1 MRSVRKRLLIWV
13 LGLLLNVF
21 PLLFCGYA
29 AGQTLPGLPSKP
41 ETPAT
46 QPEAATP
53 ADPFGRETPSG
64 CFYGFLNAVNQE
76 KYQIAAQY
84 LELSPSRRKSQGEQL
99 SKQLLAV
106 LDQGL
111 VGVSKVTTNPE
122 GTVQEGVPL
131 DRERVG
137 RISGAN
143 GAEINVDLVR
153 VSDPEGGTIWL
164 FSADTLAKV
173 PALYEDLQA
182 HRVET
187 KIPAIL
193 VKNEFVGVPLWQW
206 MALLVAFPAAAAVAW
221 LLILLVVVPR
231 RIWRHFRTDAVVESW
246 IRVSGPVWFMI
257 GVFVNAII
265 VELIRLPLLARHY
278 YFILL
283 KVAFLTGLAWLV
295 LRVVTQVSEL
305 LHNRAVALGKSETGS
320 LVLLGQRLLKVLVI
334 VAAGLL
340 LLRALGFDMTTALA
354 GVGIGGLAL
363 SFGAQKTIENLFGG
377 VSVLGDAVIRVGDF
391 CRIADRLGTVEDIS
405 LRSTLI
411 RTLERTELSV
421 PNGTLAAI
429 NVENFSRRDKIL
441 FKPTLGVR
449 YETSPDQLRCLLAEI
464 RRFLY
469 QHPKVETSSARAR
482 FAGFGDSALLIEIF
496 SFVCTRDYAEFTAIR
511 EDLLLQIMD
520 IVTQA
525 GTGFAFPSRTLYLGR
540 DSGLDREKTE
550 AAVQKSQQW
559 RDEKQM
565 PFPDFP
571 PLEIAEIRDSLPY
584 PSPDSALSDRSR

>member
-1 MRSVRKRLLIWV
+1 MRSFRKRLLIWG

-21 PLLFCGYA
+21 PLLLCGYA

-46 QPEAATP
+46 QPEAAIP

-64 CFYGFLNAVNQE
+64 CFYGFLNAVRQE

-84 LELSPSRRKSQGEQL
+84 LQLSASRRQSKGEQL
-99 SKQLLAV
+99 SIKLRSV

-111 VGVSKVTTNPE
+111 VSVSKVSTNPE

-131 DRERVG
+131 DRERIG
-137 RISGAN
+137 RISTASG
-143 GAEINVDLVR
+143 ETDVDLIR
-153 VSDPEGGTIWL
+153 VSDPAGGSIWL

-173 PALYEDLQA
+173 PVLYDDLQA
-182 HRVET
+182 HRMESKLPAFLVRNDFLGVAIWQWLELLVT
-187 KIPAIL
+187 IPAS
-193 VKNEFVGVPLWQW
+193 
-206 MALLVAFPAAAAVAW
+206 AAVAW
-221 LLILLVVVPR
+221 LLIVLAVSPR
-231 RIWRHFRTDAVVESW
+231 RIWRRFGKHAVIESW
-246 IRVSGPVWFMI
+246 VQVSGPVWLI
-257 GVFVNAII
+257 LGVFTNAIA
-265 VELIRLPLLARHY
+265 VTLIRIPLLPRHY

-283 KVAFLTGLAWLV
+283 KVAFLIGLAWLV
-295 LRVVTQVSEL
+295 LRVVTRVSEL
-305 LHNRAVALGKSETGS
+305 LRNRAVARGTSETGS
-320 LVLLGQRLLKVLVI
+320 LVLLGQRLLKALVI
-334 VAAGLL
+334 VSAGLL

-354 GVGIGGLAL
+354 GVGIGGLAI
-363 SFGAQKTIENLFGG
+363 SFGAQKSIENLFGG

-391 CRIADRLGTVEDIS
+391 CRIGDRVGTVEDIS

-421 PNGTLAAI
+421 PNGTLASI
-429 NVENFSRRDKIL
+429 NVENFSRRDKVL
-441 FKPTLGVR
+441 FNPTLGLR
-449 YETSPDQLRCLLAEI
+449 YETSPDQMRYLLAEL

-469 QHPKVETSSARAR
+469 QHAKVETSSARAR
-482 FAGFGDSALLIEIF
+482 FAGFGDSALLVEIF

-511 EDLLLQIMD
+511 EDLLLRIMD

-540 DSGLDREKTE
+540 DSGLDREKAE
-550 AAVQKSQQW
+550 AAVNKSREW
-559 RDEKQM
+559 RSEKQM
-565 PFPDFP
+565 PFPDFA
-571 PLEIAEIRDSLPY
+571 PLEIAEISDSLPY